1 MELFWLDSNLP
12 WRNISSVIK
21 KITDLWKSKTVI
33 TLNVDWLL
41 ELSIDGKPN
50 AWIADKINGMLKS
63 KITKWE
69 IVNLL
74 KLLNVSWTKWKLW
87 EKELNVLFSD
97 NKLILSDEAII
108 ALAPEKKET
117 KIKTSNTL
125 DYSGIES
132 FTLKKTDDYRTQT
145 KWDMVNDLLSLLWVS
160 VIFASDNGIWD
171 IVITQWDFLYFIKWE
186 ENIHDNKLEWIIK
199 KILWNTEFTWL
210 DVKFFFEQMISLSAS
225 KEEDKDDAKEY
236 KETLQATLKEKWT
249 VDFSVKVEWRK
260 LRVNFSYSNGK
271 KLSAVMRVI
280 ESGIPPK
287 MEDLWLIDK
296 NGKSAYR
303 DVLSFPFG
311 LILIVWPTGSWKS
324 FSLTSMRWEINRT
337 MYKHIIT
344 LEDPIEFEHDNVLSK
359 IEQKE
364 VWVDIVSYAV
374 WLKWILRQK
383 PHIAVCWEIR
393 DWEVMEK
400 ALELAATG
408 HVVFATFHAND
419 VLSTIQRITDFF
431 PVEKQLSVLQQLW
444 EFILWIFVQKLVSRE
459 GGWKVLI
466 KEIMVQ
472 TENIKNSIMR
482 NDMKTLVWYI
492 EAGWKYWMYTNDQS
506 IEMLWDEG
514 LISQKTAVDFAK
526 DKPTIKRLTGY
537 DEYAEV

>member
-87 EKELNVLFSD
+87 EKELNVLFAD

-249 VDFSVKVEWRK
+249 VDFAVKVEWRK

-324 FSLTSMRWEINRT
+324 FSLTSMLWEINRT